1 MKSFKLLPLSS
12 AVLSVL
18 FAGSA
23 LAQTASNDTAVLD
36 TVVVTDNQGLKVKSN
51 VVTTQV
57 KDESVETDLRGLFK
71 NEPSITMGGGTG
83 TSAHMYLR
91 GMGQNSVDV
100 KVDNAYSDSQIHY
113 HQSRHMLDPALVKV
127 VAVQKGAGSASAGIG
142 QTNGAIVAKTVDVED
157 LLKNSSDPNFGAK
170 VNTGISTNHEHN
182 YGLSLFGKNEVAD
195 FVVAGNRVK
204 SSDYRAGRG
213 VQNGIDGSNRI
224 PFSAM
229 DKRSYLVK
237 LGLNLGEHRFVLS
250 HMNDEHHG
258 LRTVREEF
266 SADASLPRG
275 GLSLGVGGQSPKDR
289 KMTVSNTN
297 LEWKAKDLGFIQE
310 ANANIYHLV
319 HGRWS
324 ADDSGNSYA
333 GSNNNP
339 VGVATKVKVDT
350 VGANLNLDSNITEN
364 ILLKYGVNY
373 RQQEVKP
380 AYRFEKINNQEK
392 QDVGF
397 YVEGLT
403 SIVDNVLLT
412 TGLRYDHFDYKA
424 MDGKKAS
431 DGAFN
436 PSVGIIYEPIQHL
449 SLSASHNYA
458 TRSPRMQDAL
468 MAHGY
473 RGRGGTVSIA
483 QNTKAEQAR
492 STEIGFNYDNGTL
505 GLEGSYFWQTIKDAL
520 VRSDS
525 RASNHACPATVA
537 NCYSE
542 LYNGGTIKN
551 RGYELSGFYKYNGLT
566 ARLGVAHSKPRFYGN
581 NFVTNSDYAAVIGRT
596 WTASLAYR
604 FEKPNLEIGVHH
616 RHIEGVKTEDNI
628 FVIQDTATPATEGKN
643 GYRLTDITANWK
655 PFGTDK
661 MNVNFA
667 VNNVSNKKYRS
678 HAQKGTVATALYG
691 AGREYRIGV
700 NYKF

>member
-12 AVLSVL
+12 AVLSAL

-229 DKRSYLVK
+229 DKQSYLVK
-237 LGLNLGEHRFVLS
+237 LGLNLGNHRFVLS

-258 LRTVREEF
+258 MRTVREEF
-266 SADASLPRG
+266 SADASLTQG
-275 GLSLGVGGQSPKDR
+275 GLSLGQQFPKDR

-297 LEWKAKDLGFIQE
+297 LEWTAKNLGFIQE
-310 ANANIYHLV
+310 ANANVYHLV

-324 ADDSGNSYA
+324 EDDSGNSYA
-333 GSNNNP
+333 GSRLNP
-339 VGVATKVKVDT
+339 VGVATKIKVDT
-350 VGANLNLDSNITEN
+350 IGANLNMDSNITEN
-364 ILLKYGVNY
+364 VLLKYGVNY
-373 RQQEVKP
+373 RHQEVKP
-380 AYRFEKINNQEK
+380 AHRFEKINNQEK

-449 SLSASHNYA
+449 SLSASYNYA

-492 STEIGFNYDNGTL
+492 STEIGFNYDNGTF

-628 FVIQDTATPATEGKN
+628 FVIQDTATPATSGKD

-700 NYKF
+700 NYTF